1 MRFSQS
7 WYHAPTRKTRLKRRA
22 AVSAILEALLG
33 LLKTWTRT
41 TSFIG
46 KEVIETIRRPGALFS
61 LVFGPFLI
69 MGAFGLGYSG
79 QYRPLNTVLV
89 LPASAELPRDLTFYQ
104 QLTGDSVR
112 IVGITESADA
122 ARQRLQRQ
130 EIDLIVIAPPDVEQ
144 NFLNGRQ
151 SAIGIEYNELDPV
164 RDNYARFVA
173 YRQIQELN
181 RVIIEQAVSQGQQY
195 VLQTTGAPIVVS
207 PHVIASPTRAEPRN
221 LAPINPNVV
230 AFFAPAVLALVLQ
243 HMGVTLTALSLV
255 RERLSGAMD
264 IFRVAPV
271 RALEILI
278 GKYLAFA
285 FFNLSIAAMLAFL
298 LVGVLHVPMLS
309 SPGDVAWVVV
319 LLSFASLGLG
329 LLISTIVDSE
339 RQAVQLSMLVLL
351 ASVFFSGFVLPLD
364 QFITPLRIAAYS
376 LPVTHGIQLL
386 QDLMLRG
393 ATNQGWELLVLGS
406 IGVVLFL
413 LTSLTVRRNLR
424 SAT

>member
-1 MRFSQS
+1 MSTI
-7 WYHAPTRKTRLKRRA
+7 H
-22 AVSAILEALLG
+22 EALLG

-46 KEVIETIRRPGALFS
+46 KDVLETIRRPGALFS
-61 LVFGPFLI
+61 LIFGPFLI
-69 MGAFGLGYSG
+69 MGLFGLGYSG
-79 QYRPLNTVLV
+79 QYRPLNAVLV
-89 LPASAELPRDLTFYQ
+89 LPPSASLPRDLNFYTQ
-104 QLTGDSVR
+104 FTGDSVKL
-112 IVGITESADA
+112 VEITDNADQ

-130 EIDLIVIAPPDVEQ
+130 EIDLIVVAPPDVEQ
-144 NFLNGRQ
+144 NFLSGHQ
-151 SAIGIEYNELDPV
+151 SVIGIEYNELDPV

-173 YRQIQELN
+173 YRQVQELN
-181 RVIIEQAVSQGQQY
+181 RLIIEQAVAQGQQY
-195 VLQTTGAPIVVS
+195 VLRTTGQQSPIVV
-207 PHVIASPTRAEPRN
+207 PPQVVAAPTRAETRN
-221 LAPINPNVV
+221 LAPISPNVV
-230 AFFAPAVLALVLQ
+230 AYFAPAVLALVLQ
-243 HMGVTLTALSLV
+243 HMGVTLTALSMV

-278 GKYLAFA
+278 GKYLAYA
-285 FFNLSIAAMLAFL
+285 FFNLSIAAGLSFL
-298 LVGVLHVPMLS
+298 LVGVLKIPLLS
-309 SPGDVAWVVV
+309 TPADVAWVVV

-329 LLISTIVDSE
+329 LLISTVVDSE

-393 ATNQGWELLVLGS
+393 ATNQGWELLVLGG
-406 IGVVLFL
+406 IGVALFL
-413 LTSLTVRRNLR
+413 ITSLTVRRNLR

>member
-1 MRFSQS
+1 
-7 WYHAPTRKTRLKRRA
+7 
-22 AVSAILEALLG
+22 VSTIHEALLG

-46 KEVIETIRRPGALFS
+46 KDVLETIRRPGALFS
-61 LVFGPFLI
+61 LIFGPFLI
-69 MGAFGLGYSG
+69 MGLFGLGYSG
-79 QYRPLNTVLV
+79 QYRPLNAVLV
-89 LPASAELPRDLTFYQ
+89 LPPSASLPRDLNFYTQ
-104 QLTGDSVR
+104 FTGDSVKL
-112 IVGITESADA
+112 VEITDNADQ

-144 NFLNGRQ
+144 NFLSGQQ
-151 SAIGIEYNELDPV
+151 SVIGIEYNELDPV

-173 YRQIQELN
+173 YRQVQELN
-181 RVIIEQAVSQGQQY
+181 RLIIEQAVAQGQQY
-195 VLQTTGAPIVVS
+195 VLRTTGQQPPIVV
-207 PHVIASPTRAEPRN
+207 PPQVVAAPTRAETRN
-221 LAPINPNVV
+221 LAPISPNVV
-230 AFFAPAVLALVLQ
+230 AYFAPAVLALVLQ
-243 HMGVTLTALSLV
+243 HMGVTLTALSMV

-278 GKYLAFA
+278 GKYLAYA
-285 FFNLSIAAMLAFL
+285 FFNLSIAAGLSFL
-298 LVGVLHVPMLS
+298 LVGVLKIPLRS
-309 SPGDVAWVVV
+309 TPADVAWVVV

-329 LLISTIVDSE
+329 LLISTVVDSE

-393 ATNQGWELLVLGS
+393 GTNQGWELLVLGG
-406 IGVVLFL
+406 IGVGLFL

>member
-1 MRFSQS
+1 
-7 WYHAPTRKTRLKRRA
+7 
-22 AVSAILEALLG
+22 VSAIGEVLLG
-33 LLKTWTRT
+33 LLKSWTRT

-46 KEVIETIRRPGALFS
+46 KDVLETVRRPGALFS
-61 LVFGPFLI
+61 LIFGPFVI
-69 MGAFGLGYSG
+69 MGLFGLGYSG
-79 QYRPLNTVLV
+79 QYRPLNAVLV
-89 LPASAELPRDLTFYQ
+89 LPASANLPRDLNFYTQ
-104 QLTGDSVR
+104 FTGESVK
-112 IVGITESADA
+112 IVEITDSADH

-144 NFLNGRQ
+144 NFLSSRQ
-151 SAIGIEYNELDPV
+151 AVIGIEYNELDPV

-173 YRQIQELN
+173 YRQVQELN
-181 RVIIEQAVSQGQQY
+181 RLIIEQAVAQGQQY
-195 VLQTTGAPIVVS
+195 VLQTTGAQPPIVV
-207 PHVIASPTRAEPRN
+207 PPQVVASPTRAETRN
-221 LAPINPNVV
+221 LAPLSPNVV

-278 GKYLAFA
+278 GKYLAYA
-285 FFNLSIAAMLAFL
+285 FFNLSIAAGLSFL
-298 LVGVLHVPMLS
+298 LVGVLKVPLLS
-309 SPGDVAWVVV
+309 TPGDVAWVVA

-329 LLISTIVDSE
+329 LLISTVVDSE

-393 ATNQGWELLVLGS
+393 GTNQGWELLVLGG
-406 IGVVLFL
+406 IGVALFL

-424 SAT
+424 SAA

>member
-1 MRFSQS
+1 
-7 WYHAPTRKTRLKRRA
+7 
-22 AVSAILEALLG
+22 VSAIREVLLG
-33 LLKTWTRT
+33 LLKSWTRT

-46 KEVIETIRRPGALFS
+46 KEVLETIRRPGALFS
-61 LVFGPFLI
+61 LIFGPFVI
-69 MGAFGLGYSG
+69 MGVFGLGYSG
-79 QYRPLNTVLV
+79 QYRPLNSVLV
-89 LPASAELPRDLTFYQ
+89 LPTNANLPRDINFYQ
-104 QLTGDSVR
+104 QFSGDAVR
-112 IVGITESADA
+112 IRDITDDADA
-122 ARQRLQRQ
+122 ARQRLLRQ
-130 EIDLIVIAPPDVEQ
+130 EIDLIVIAPPDVQQ
-144 NFLNGRQ
+144 NFLSGQQ
-151 SAIGIEYNELDPV
+151 SVIGIEYNELDPV

-173 YRQIQELN
+173 YRQVQEIN
-181 RVIIEQAVSQGQQY
+181 RTIIEQAVAQGQQY
-195 VLQTTGAPIVVS
+195 LLQTTGSQPPIAISPQVVA
-207 PHVIASPTRAEPRN
+207 VPTRAEPHN
-221 LAPINPNVV
+221 LAPVRPSVV
-230 AFFAPAVLALVLQ
+230 AYFAPAVLALVLQ

-278 GKYLAFA
+278 GKYLAYA
-285 FFNLSIAAMLAFL
+285 FFNLSVAAGLLFL
-298 LVGVLHVPMLS
+298 LVAVLKVPMLS
-309 SPGDVAWVVV
+309 TPADIAWVVG
-319 LLSFASLGLG
+319 LLSFAALGLG

-364 QFITPLRIAAYS
+364 QFLTPLRIAAYS

-393 ATNQGWELLVLGS
+393 STNQGWELIALGG

-424 SAT
+424 SAN

>member
-1 MRFSQS
+1 
-7 WYHAPTRKTRLKRRA
+7 
-22 AVSAILEALLG
+22 VSTIREALLG

-46 KEVIETIRRPGALFS
+46 KEVLETVRRPGALFS
-61 LVFGPFLI
+61 LIFGPFLI
-69 MGAFGLGYSG
+69 MGLFGLGYSG
-79 QYRPLNTVLV
+79 QYRPLNAVLV
-89 LPASAELPRDLTFYQ
+89 VPANADLPHDINFYQ
-104 QLTGDSVR
+104 QFTGESVK
-112 IVGITESADA
+112 IVEITDSADV

-144 NFLNGRQ
+144 NFTDGKQ
-151 SAIGIEYNELDPV
+151 STIGIEYNELDPV

-173 YRQIQELN
+173 YRQVQELN
-181 RVIIEQAVSQGQQY
+181 RVIIEQAVTQGQQY
-195 VLQTTGAPIVVS
+195 VLQATGSQPPIVVS
-207 PHVIASPTRAEPRN
+207 AQVVAAPTRAEPRN
-221 LAPINPNVV
+221 LAPLSPNVV
-230 AFFAPAVLALVLQ
+230 AYFAPAVLALVLQ

-278 GKYLAFA
+278 GKYLAYA
-285 FFNLSIAAMLAFL
+285 FFNLAIAAGLSFL
-298 LVGVLHVPMLS
+298 LVGVLKVPMLGR
-309 SPGDVAWVVV
+309 PADVAWVIV

-393 ATNQGWELLVLGS
+393 GTNQSWELLVLGG
-406 IGVVLFL
+406 IGVALFV

>member
-1 MRFSQS
+1 MSVI
-7 WYHAPTRKTRLKRRA
+7 HE
-22 AVSAILEALLG
+22 VLLG

-41 TSFIG
+41 TSFIA
-46 KEVIETIRRPGALFS
+46 KEVLETIRRPGALFS
-61 LVFGPFLI
+61 LIFGPFLI
-69 MGAFGLGYSG
+69 MGLFGLGYSG
-79 QYRPLNTVLV
+79 QYRPLNAVLV
-89 LPASAELPRDLTFYQ
+89 LPGSANFPRDPNFYREYA
-104 QLTGDSVR
+104 GDSVN
-112 IVGITESADA
+112 IVEITENADQ
-122 ARQRLQRQ
+122 ARQRLLRQ

-144 NFLNGRQ
+144 NFLAGQQ
-151 SAIGIEYNELDPV
+151 STIAIEYNELDPV

-173 YRQIQELN
+173 YRQVQEIN
-181 RVIIEQAVSQGQQY
+181 RTIIEQAVVQGQQY
-195 VLQTTGAPIVVS
+195 VLQTTGSQTPIAVS
-207 PHVIASPTRAEPRN
+207 PQVVAAPTRAEPRN
-221 LAPINPNVV
+221 LAPVSPNVV
-230 AFFAPAVLALVLQ
+230 AYFAPAVLALVLQ

-271 RALEILI
+271 RALEILV
-278 GKYLAFA
+278 GKYLAYA
-285 FFNLSIAAMLAFL
+285 FFNLSIAAGLMFL
-298 LVGVLHVPMLS
+298 LVGVLHIPMLGV
-309 SPGDVAWVVV
+309 PADIAAVVV

-393 ATNQGWELLVLGS
+393 GTNQRWELLVLGG

-413 LTSLTVRRNLR
+413 LTSMTVRRNLR